1 MQDIQK
7 EKVEASKSYLL
18 GNTIILLIEL
28 FLLTS
33 VIPLQISEIVN
44 DVYESPNGHGKVEYT
59 DHYFNLWQKTDA
71 FYMVLLNILFG
82 AAIIINVICLLK
94 LEKINKKIIFISHI
108 FFVFSIISFFI
119 VLYFANLNKQI
130 G

>member
-33 VIPLQISEIVN
+33 IIPLQLGEIVN
-44 DVYESPNGHGKVEYT
+44 DPYESPNGHGISEYT
-59 DHYFNLWQKTDA
+59 NHYYNLWQKTDK
-71 FYMVLLNILFG
+71 FYMILLNILFG
-82 AAIIINVICLLK
+82 VSIIINVICLLK

-119 VLYFANLNKQI
+119 VLYFAYLNKQI